1 MNKYFK
7 HLSMAAV
14 AALAFAACSDVP
26 ELPYPFPGDDNDTTT
41 VGGVKTL
48 PYSESFSSSLGEWT
62 NQTTSGEGAWINDY
76 KTAKATGYDN
86 ASQTTTAG
94 TYYLISPEISL
105 EGVEEAYIAYEY
117 ILRYNKGDENQ
128 KVLIAESTE
137 EPEWSVLNTK
147 HTEGRDWS
155 TFETA
160 ELNIPAE
167 YVGKTIRIAFYYNTN
182 NVSGSTWEV
191 RNFSIQEGKVAE
203 SGDEPTPDD
212 PNAVKT
218 LPYSE
223 SFSSSLGSFVNET
236 TSGSGEWIN
245 DYQTA
250 KATGYD
256 NASKV
261 TTAGTYYL
269 ISPQISLENVTEA
282 HVAYEYILNY
292 NKGNENQ
299 QVFICSDYTDN
310 ATTATWTLINNEHV
324 ADLKNAEGKTDWNT
338 FSKADINIPAEYMG
352 KTIRIAFYYNTNN
365 ESGST
370 WEVRNFA
377 IAEGKASEGGNDD
390 NEEPVEPE
398 GDNLIGN
405 GGFEAWSGSTPTNW
419 KSTTTA
425 SKGSTSQS
433 TDAHSGSYAVQ
444 VIGKAETNNRLAY
457 KEITL
462 KAGSYHIQFYTKAA
476 KTNGS
481 SARPGYAPIKA
492 DGSMGSYAYGNYVND
507 LTTTEWTE
515 VNHSFTLTEQTTLN
529 LIIMCAGKPG
539 TDILV
544 DDYTLTTT
552 DGGLVDSEGGEEEG
566 GEEEENPGD
575 VTYSG
580 KYVKVTEFTG
590 AGTYLLVNGDQAFT
604 QLDATKTYGY
614 MPAATVS
621 ISNGEIAASAAT
633 EAAKLTIA
641 ATDGGYTLQDASAR
655 YIYMKGTYNSF
666 NIGTTATE
674 SYVWTITAN
683 GDDTF
688 SVTNADMGKTIMY
701 DTQYSNFG
709 CYPDKT
715 DARLY
720 VNIYKYMAE

>member
-212 PNAVKT
+212 PNAMKT

-256 NASKV
+256 NASTT

-269 ISPQISLENVTEA
+269 ISPQISLEGVTEA
-282 HVAYEYILNY
+282 HVAYEYILRY
-292 NKGNENQ
+292 NKGDENQ
-299 QVFICSDYTDN
+299 KILISADYTDD
-310 ATTATWTLINNEHV
+310 ATMASWAVLK
-324 ADLKNAEGKTDWNT
+324 ADHTEGADWVT
-338 FSKADINIPAEYMG
+338 FESADINIPAEYMG

-365 ESGST
+365 VSGST

-377 IAEGKASEGGNDD
+377 IAEGKASEGSNDD

-425 SKGSTSQS
+425 GNASLAQS
-433 TDAHSGSYAVQ
+433 TDAHSGSYSVKVSGTSSAN
-444 VIGKAETNNRLAY
+444 KRLSH

-462 KAGSYHIQFYTKAA
+462 KAGSYHVQFYTKAA
-476 KTNGS
+476 STNGS
-481 SARPGYAPIKA
+481 SARPGYTPVGD
-492 DGSMGSYAYGNYVND
+492 DGKVGQYVYGDYVND

-515 VNHSFTLTEQTTLN
+515 VNFDFTLASQTTIN
-529 LIIMCAGKPG
+529 LVVMCAKNPG

-552 DGGLVDSEGGEEEG
+552 DGGLVGGDDEG
-566 GEEEENPGD
+566 GEEEEPETPDTPSGTYYSNTLLGD
-575 VTYSG
+575 EGSFKAYDISLGSLSYVWQNTTSYGWKASAYSG
-580 KYVKVTEFTG
+580 GAVAAEAWLVSPAIDLSAAKNPIMTFEQALNYLNSGNRADFINLYISTDFANDIAATTWEEVSLDAWPAGSDWGYITSTANLATYAGKSIYIAFKYVSTSSIATTWEFK
-590 AGTYLLVNGDQAFT
+590 N
-604 QLDATKTYGY
+604 
-614 MPAATVS
+614 
-621 ISNGEIAASAAT
+621 
-633 EAAKLTIA
+633 LTIA
-641 ATDGGYTLQDASAR
+641 E
-655 YIYMKGTYNSF
+655 K
-666 NIGTTATE
+666 
-674 SYVWTITAN
+674 
-683 GDDTF
+683 
-688 SVTNADMGKTIMY
+688 
-701 DTQYSNFG
+701 
-709 CYPDKT
+709 
-715 DARLY
+715 
-720 VNIYKYMAE
+720 

>member
-147 HTEGRDWS
+147 HTEGRDWV

-167 YVGKTIRIAFYYNTN
+167 YMGKTIRIAFYYNTN

-269 ISPQISLENVTEA
+269 ISPQISLEGVTEA
-282 HVAYEYILNY
+282 HVAYEYILRY
-292 NKGNENQ
+292 NKGDENQ
-299 QVFICSDYTDN
+299 KVLISADYTDD
-310 ATTATWTLINNEHV
+310 ATMASWAVLK
-324 ADLKNAEGKTDWNT
+324 ADHTEGADWVT
-338 FSKADINIPAEYMG
+338 FESADINIPAEYMG
-352 KTIRIAFYYNTNN
+352 KTIRIAFYYNTNA

-390 NEEPVEPE
+390 NDEPVEPE

-433 TDAHSGSYAVQ
+433 TDAHSGSYAVK
-444 VIGKAETNNRLAY
+444 VAGTTSANNRLAY

-462 KAGSYHIQFYTKAA
+462 KAGTYQVHFFTKAA
-476 KTNGS
+476 TAKGGT
-481 SARPGYAPIKA
+481 ACPGYAPLND
-492 DGSMGSYAYGNYVND
+492 DGKLGQYAYGDYINYLSTD
-507 LTTTEWTE
+507 TWTE
-515 VNHSFTLTEQTTLN
+515 VSHEFTLSKQTTIN
-529 LIIMCAGKPG
+529 LVIMCSKNPG
-539 TDILV
+539 ADILV

-552 DGGLVDSEGGEEEG
+552 DGGLVDSEGGEDEG

-688 SVTNADMGKTIMY
+688 SVTNANMGKTIMY
-701 DTQYSNFG
+701 DTQYNNFG

>member
-105 EGVEEAYIAYEY
+105 EGVKEAYIAYEY

-128 KVLIAESTE
+128 KVLIAESAE
-137 EPEWSVLNTK
+137 EPEWTVLNTK
-147 HTEGRDWS
+147 HTEGRDWV

-269 ISPQISLENVTEA
+269 ISPQISLEGVTEA
-282 HVAYEYILNY
+282 HVAYEYILRY
-292 NKGNENQ
+292 NKGDENQ
-299 QVFICSDYTDN
+299 KVLISADYTDD
-310 ATTATWTLINNEHV
+310 ATMATWAVLK
-324 ADLKNAEGKTDWNT
+324 ADHTEGADWVT
-338 FSKADINIPAEYMG
+338 FESADINIPAEYMG
-352 KTIRIAFYYNTNN
+352 KTIRIAFYYNTNA

-433 TDAHSGSYAVQ
+433 TDAHSGSYAVK
-444 VIGKAETNNRLAY
+444 VAGTTSANNRLAY

-462 KAGSYHIQFYTKAA
+462 KAGTYQVHFFTKAA
-476 KTNGS
+476 TANGGT
-481 SARPGYAPIKA
+481 ACPGYAPLND
-492 DGSMGSYAYGNYVND
+492 DGKLGQYAYGDYINNLSTD
-507 LTTTEWTE
+507 TWTE
-515 VNHSFTLTEQTTLN
+515 VSHEFTLSKQTTIN
-529 LIIMCAGKPG
+529 LVIMCSKNPG
-539 TDILV
+539 ADILV
-544 DDYTLTTT
+544 DDYTLTTE
-552 DGGLVDSEGGEEEG
+552 DGGLIEGGNEG

-633 EAAKLTIA
+633 EDAKLTIA

-688 SVTNADMGKTIMY
+688 SVTNVDMGKTIMY

>member
-86 ASQTTTAG
+86 TSQTTTAG

-128 KVLIAESTE
+128 KVLIAESAE
-137 EPEWSVLNTK
+137 EPEWTVLNTK
-147 HTEGRDWS
+147 HTEGRDWV

-167 YVGKTIRIAFYYNTN
+167 YMGKTIRIAFYYNTN

-256 NASKV
+256 NASTT

-269 ISPQISLENVTEA
+269 ISPQISLEGVTEA
-282 HVAYEYILNY
+282 HVAYEYILRY
-292 NKGNENQ
+292 NKGDENQ
-299 QVFICSDYTDN
+299 KVLISADYTDD
-310 ATTATWTLINNEHV
+310 ATMATWEVLK
-324 ADLKNAEGKTDWNT
+324 ADHTEGADWVT
-338 FSKADINIPAEYMG
+338 FESADINIPAEYMG
-352 KTIRIAFYYNTNN
+352 KTIRIAFYYNTNA

-377 IAEGKASEGGNDD
+377 IAEGKASEGGNDN

-433 TDAHSGSYAVQ
+433 TDAHSGSYAVK
-444 VIGKAETNNRLAY
+444 VAGTTSANNRLAY

-462 KAGSYHIQFYTKAA
+462 KAGTYQVHFFTKAA
-476 KTNGS
+476 TAKGGT
-481 SARPGYAPIKA
+481 ACPGYAPLND
-492 DGSMGSYAYGNYVND
+492 DGKLGQYAYGNYIND
-507 LTTTEWTE
+507 LSTDTWTE
-515 VNHSFTLTEQTTLN
+515 VSHEFTLSKQTTIN
-529 LIIMCAGKPG
+529 LVIMCSKNPG
-539 TDILV
+539 ADILV

-552 DGGLVDSEGGEEEG
+552 DGGLADGEGNDEG

-580 KYVKVTEFTG
+580 KYVKVTEFTE

-614 MPAATVS
+614 MPAVTVS
-621 ISNGEIAASAAT
+621 INNGEIAASAAT

-720 VNIYKYMAE
+720 VNIYKYIAE

>member
-86 ASQTTTAG
+86 TNQTTTAG

-256 NASKV
+256 NVSTT

-269 ISPQISLENVTEA
+269 ISPQISLEGVTEA
-282 HVAYEYILNY
+282 HVAYEYILRY
-292 NKGNENQ
+292 NKGDENQ
-299 QVFICSDYTDN
+299 KVLISANYTND
-310 ATTATWTLINNEHV
+310 ATMASWAVLK
-324 ADLKNAEGKTDWNT
+324 ADHTEGADWVT
-338 FSKADINIPAEYMG
+338 FESADINIPAEYMG
-352 KTIRIAFYYNTNN
+352 KTIRIAFYYNTNA

-433 TDAHSGSYAVQ
+433 TDAHSGSYAVK
-444 VIGKAETNNRLAY
+444 VAGTTSANNRLAY

-462 KAGSYHIQFYTKAA
+462 KAGTYQVHFFTKAA
-476 KTNGS
+476 TAKGGT
-481 SARPGYAPIKA
+481 ACPGYAPLND
-492 DGSMGSYAYGNYVND
+492 DGKLGQYAYGDYINNLSTD
-507 LTTTEWTE
+507 TWTE
-515 VNHSFTLTEQTTLN
+515 VSHEFTLSKQTTIN
-529 LIIMCAGKPG
+529 LVIMCSKNPG
-539 TDILV
+539 ADILV

-552 DGGLVDSEGGEEEG
+552 DGGLVDSEGGDDEG

-580 KYVKVTEFTG
+580 KYVKVTEFSG

>member
-1 MNKYFK
+1 M
-7 HLSMAAV
+7 
-14 AALAFAACSDVP
+14 
-26 ELPYPFPGDDNDTTT
+26 
-41 VGGVKTL
+41 
-48 PYSESFSSSLGEWT
+48 
-62 NQTTSGEGAWINDY
+62 
-76 KTAKATGYDN
+76 
-86 ASQTTTAG
+86 
-94 TYYLISPEISL
+94 
-105 EGVEEAYIAYEY
+105 
-117 ILRYNKGDENQ
+117 
-128 KVLIAESTE
+128 
-137 EPEWSVLNTK
+137 
-147 HTEGRDWS
+147 
-155 TFETA
+155 
-160 ELNIPAE
+160 
-167 YVGKTIRIAFYYNTN
+167 GKTIRIAIYYNTN

-203 SGDEPTPDD
+203 NGDEPTPDD

-256 NASKV
+256 NASTT

-269 ISPQISLENVTEA
+269 ISPQISLEGVTEA
-282 HVAYEYILNY
+282 HVAYEYILRY
-292 NKGNENQ
+292 NKGDENQ
-299 QVFICSDYTDN
+299 KVLISADYTDD
-310 ATTATWTLINNEHV
+310 ATMATWAVLNTDHTEG
-324 ADLKNAEGKTDWNT
+324 ADWVT
-338 FSKADINIPAEYMG
+338 FESADINIPAEYMG
-352 KTIRIAFYYNTNN
+352 KTIRIAFYYNTNA

-377 IAEGKASEGGNDD
+377 IAEGKASEGDNDD

-433 TDAHSGSYAVQ
+433 TDAHSGSYAVK
-444 VIGKAETNNRLAY
+444 VAGTTSANNRLAY

-462 KAGSYHIQFYTKAA
+462 KAGTYQVHFFTKAA
-476 KTNGS
+476 TAKGGT
-481 SARPGYAPIKA
+481 ACPGYAPLND
-492 DGSMGSYAYGNYVND
+492 DGKLGQYAYGNYIND
-507 LTTTEWTE
+507 LSTDTWTE
-515 VNHSFTLTEQTTLN
+515 VSHEFTLSKQTTIN
-529 LIIMCAGKPG
+529 LVIMCSKNPG
-539 TDILV
+539 ADILV

-552 DGGLVDSEGGEEEG
+552 DGGLADGEGNDEG

-580 KYVKVTEFTG
+580 KYVKVTEFTE

-614 MPAATVS
+614 MPAVTVS
-621 ISNGEIAASAAT
+621 INNGEIAASVAT

-720 VNIYKYMAE
+720 VNIYKYIAE

>member
-26 ELPYPFPGDDNDTTT
+26 ELPYPFPGDDNDSTT

-86 ASQTTTAG
+86 ASKVTTAG

-128 KVLIAESTE
+128 KVLIAESAE

-182 NVSGSTWEV
+182 AESGSTWEV

-256 NASKV
+256 NASTT

-269 ISPQISLENVTEA
+269 ISPQISLEGVTEA
-282 HVAYEYILNY
+282 HVAYEYILRY
-292 NKGNENQ
+292 NKGDENQ
-299 QVFICSDYTDN
+299 KVLISADYTDD
-310 ATTATWTLINNEHV
+310 ATMASWAVLK
-324 ADLKNAEGKTDWNT
+324 ADHTEGTDWVT
-338 FSKADINIPAEYMG
+338 FESADINIPAEYMG

-425 SKGSTSQS
+425 GNASLAQS
-433 TDAHSGSYAVQ
+433 TDAHSGSYSVKVSGTSSAN
-444 VIGKAETNNRLAY
+444 KRLGH

-462 KAGSYHIQFYTKAA
+462 KAGSYHVQFYTKAA
-476 KTNGS
+476 STNGS
-481 SARPGYAPIKA
+481 SARPGYTPVGD
-492 DGSMGSYAYGNYVND
+492 DGKVGQYVYGDYAND

-515 VNHSFTLTEQTTLN
+515 VNFDFTLASQTTIN
-529 LIIMCAGKPG
+529 LVVMCAKNPG

-552 DGGLVDSEGGEEEG
+552 DGGLVDSEGGEDEG

-580 KYVKVTEFTG
+580 KYVKVTEFAG

-720 VNIYKYMAE
+720 VNIYKYIAE

>member
-41 VGGVKTL
+41 VGDVKTL

-86 ASQTTTAG
+86 ASKVTTAG

-182 NVSGSTWEV
+182 AESGSTWEV

-269 ISPQISLENVTEA
+269 ISPQISLEGVTEA
-282 HVAYEYILNY
+282 HVAYEYILRY

-299 QVFICSDYTDN
+299 KVLISANYTDD
-310 ATTATWTLINNEHV
+310 ATMASWAVLK
-324 ADLKNAEGKTDWNT
+324 ADHTEGADWVT
-338 FSKADINIPAEYMG
+338 FESADINIPAEYMG
-352 KTIRIAFYYNTNN
+352 KTIRIAFYYNTNA

-425 SKGSTSQS
+425 GNASLAQS
-433 TDAHSGSYAVQ
+433 TDAHSGSYSVKVSGTSSAN
-444 VIGKAETNNRLAY
+444 KRLGH

-462 KAGSYHIQFYTKAA
+462 KAGSYHVQFYTKAA
-476 KTNGS
+476 STNGS
-481 SARPGYAPIKA
+481 SARPGYTPVGD
-492 DGSMGSYAYGNYVND
+492 DGKVGQYVYGDYVND
-507 LTTTEWTE
+507 LTTTEWAE
-515 VNHSFTLTEQTTLN
+515 VNFDFTLASQTTIN
-529 LIIMCAGKPG
+529 LVVMCAKNPG

-552 DGGLVDSEGGEEEG
+552 DGGLVDGEGGEDEG

>member
-62 NQTTSGEGAWINDY
+62 NQTTSGKGAWINDY

-128 KVLIAESTE
+128 KVLIAESAE
-137 EPEWSVLNTK
+137 EPEWTVLNTK
-147 HTEGRDWS
+147 HTEGRDWV

-167 YVGKTIRIAFYYNTN
+167 YMGKTIRIAFYYNTN

-191 RNFSIQEGKVAE
+191 RNFSIQKGKVAE

-223 SFSSSLGSFVNET
+223 SLSSSLGSFVNET

-256 NASKV
+256 NASTT

-269 ISPQISLENVTEA
+269 ISPQISLEGVTEA
-282 HVAYEYILNY
+282 HVAYEYILRY
-292 NKGNENQ
+292 NKGDENQ
-299 QVFICSDYTDN
+299 KVLISADYTDD
-310 ATTATWTLINNEHV
+310 ATMATWAVLK
-324 ADLKNAEGKTDWNT
+324 ADHTEGADWVT
-338 FSKADINIPAEYMG
+338 FESADINIPAEYMG
-352 KTIRIAFYYNTNN
+352 KTIRIAFYYNTNA

-377 IAEGKASEGGNDD
+377 IAEGKASEGDNDD

-433 TDAHSGSYAVQ
+433 TDAHSGSYAVK
-444 VIGKAETNNRLAY
+444 VAGTTSANNRLAY

-462 KAGSYHIQFYTKAA
+462 KAGTYQVHFFTKAA
-476 KTNGS
+476 TAKGGT
-481 SARPGYAPIKA
+481 ACPGYAPLND
-492 DGSMGSYAYGNYVND
+492 DGKLGQYAYGNYIND
-507 LTTTEWTE
+507 LSTDTWTE
-515 VNHSFTLTEQTTLN
+515 VSHEFTLSKQTTIN
-529 LIIMCAGKPG
+529 LVIMCSKNPG
-539 TDILV
+539 ADILV

-552 DGGLVDSEGGEEEG
+552 DGGLADGEGNDEG

-580 KYVKVTEFTG
+580 KYVKVTEFTE

-614 MPAATVS
+614 MPAVTVS
-621 ISNGEIAASAAT
+621 INNGEIAASAAT

-720 VNIYKYMAE
+720 VNIYKYIAE

>member
-86 ASQTTTAG
+86 TSQTTTAG

-128 KVLIAESTE
+128 KVLIAESAE

-147 HTEGRDWS
+147 HTEGRDWV

-269 ISPQISLENVTEA
+269 ISPQISLEGVTEA
-282 HVAYEYILNY
+282 HVAYEYILRY
-292 NKGNENQ
+292 NKGDENQ
-299 QVFICSDYTDN
+299 KVLISADYTDD
-310 ATTATWTLINNEHV
+310 ATMATWAVLK
-324 ADLKNAEGKTDWNT
+324 ADHTEGADWVT
-338 FSKADINIPAEYMG
+338 FESADINIPAEYMG
-352 KTIRIAFYYNTNN
+352 KTIRIAFYYNTNA

-390 NEEPVEPE
+390 NDEPVEPE

-433 TDAHSGSYAVQ
+433 TDAHSGSYAVK
-444 VIGKAETNNRLAY
+444 VAGTTSANNRLAY

-462 KAGSYHIQFYTKAA
+462 KAGTYQVHFFTKAA
-476 KTNGS
+476 TANGGT
-481 SARPGYAPIKA
+481 ACPGYAPLND
-492 DGSMGSYAYGNYVND
+492 DGKLGQYAYGNYIND
-507 LTTTEWTE
+507 LSTDTWTE
-515 VNHSFTLTEQTTLN
+515 VSHEFTLSKQTTIN
-529 LIIMCAGKPG
+529 LVIMCSKNPG
-539 TDILV
+539 ADILV

-701 DTQYSNFG
+701 DTQYNNFG

-720 VNIYKYMAE
+720 VNIYKYIAE

>member
-128 KVLIAESTE
+128 KVLIAESAE

-269 ISPQISLENVTEA
+269 ISPQISLEGVSEA
-282 HVAYEYILNY
+282 HVAYEYILRY
-292 NKGNENQ
+292 NKGDENQ
-299 QVFICSDYTDN
+299 KVLISANYTDD
-310 ATTATWTLINNEHV
+310 ATMASWAVLK
-324 ADLKNAEGKTDWNT
+324 ADHTEGADWVT
-338 FSKADINIPAEYMG
+338 FESADINIPAEYMG

-377 IAEGKASEGGNDD
+377 IAEGKASEDGNDD
-390 NEEPVEPE
+390 NEDPVEPE

-425 SKGSTSQS
+425 GNASLAQS
-433 TDAHSGSYAVQ
+433 TDAHSGSYSVKVSGTSSAN
-444 VIGKAETNNRLAY
+444 KRLGH

-462 KAGSYHIQFYTKAA
+462 KAGSYHVQFYTKAA
-476 KTNGS
+476 STNGS
-481 SARPGYAPIKA
+481 SARPGYTPVGD
-492 DGSMGSYAYGNYVND
+492 DGKVGQYVYGDYAND

-515 VNHSFTLTEQTTLN
+515 VNFDFTLASQTTIN
-529 LIIMCAGKPG
+529 LVVMCAKNPG

-552 DGGLVDSEGGEEEG
+552 DGGLVDGEGGEEEG

-720 VNIYKYMAE
+720 VNIYKYIAE

>member
-128 KVLIAESTE
+128 KVLIAESAE
-137 EPEWSVLNTK
+137 EPEWTVLNTK
-147 HTEGRDWS
+147 HTEGRDWV

-167 YVGKTIRIAFYYNTN
+167 YVGKTILIAFYYNTN

-269 ISPQISLENVTEA
+269 ISPQISLEGVTEA
-282 HVAYEYILNY
+282 HVAYEYILRY
-292 NKGNENQ
+292 NKGDENQ
-299 QVFICSDYTDN
+299 KVLISADYTDD
-310 ATTATWTLINNEHV
+310 ATMATWAVLK
-324 ADLKNAEGKTDWNT
+324 ADHTEGADWVT
-338 FSKADINIPAEYMG
+338 FESADINIPAEYIG

-419 KSTTTA
+419 KSATTA

-433 TDAHSGSYAVQ
+433 TDAHSGSYAVK
-444 VIGKAETNNRLAY
+444 VAGTTSANNRLAY

-462 KAGSYHIQFYTKAA
+462 KAGTYQVHFFTKAA
-476 KTNGS
+476 TANGGT
-481 SARPGYAPIKA
+481 ACPGYAPLND
-492 DGSMGSYAYGNYVND
+492 DGKLGQYAYGDYINKLSTD
-507 LTTTEWTE
+507 TWTE
-515 VNHSFTLTEQTTLN
+515 VSHEFTLSKQTTIN
-529 LIIMCAGKPG
+529 LVIMCSKNPG
-539 TDILV
+539 ADILV

-552 DGGLVDSEGGEEEG
+552 DGGLADGEGDNEG

-720 VNIYKYMAE
+720 VNIYKYIAE

>member
-76 KTAKATGYDN
+76 
-86 ASQTTTAG
+86 
-94 TYYLISPEISL
+94 
-105 EGVEEAYIAYEY
+105 
-117 ILRYNKGDENQ
+117 
-128 KVLIAESTE
+128 
-137 EPEWSVLNTK
+137 
-147 HTEGRDWS
+147 
-155 TFETA
+155 
-160 ELNIPAE
+160 
-167 YVGKTIRIAFYYNTN
+167 
-182 NVSGSTWEV
+182 
-191 RNFSIQEGKVAE
+191 
-203 SGDEPTPDD
+203 
-212 PNAVKT
+212 
-218 LPYSE
+218 
-223 SFSSSLGSFVNET
+223 
-236 TSGSGEWIN
+236 
-245 DYQTA
+245 QTA

-269 ISPQISLENVTEA
+269 ISPQISLEGVTEA
-282 HVAYEYILNY
+282 HVAYEYILRY
-292 NKGNENQ
+292 NKGDENQ
-299 QVFICSDYTDN
+299 KVLISADYTDD
-310 ATTATWTLINNEHV
+310 ATMASWAVLK
-324 ADLKNAEGKTDWNT
+324 ADHTEGADWVT
-338 FSKADINIPAEYMG
+338 FESADINIPAEYMG
-352 KTIRIAFYYNTNN
+352 KTIRIAFYYNTNA

-433 TDAHSGSYAVQ
+433 TDAHSGSYAVK
-444 VIGKAETNNRLAY
+444 VAGTTSANNRLAY

-462 KAGSYHIQFYTKAA
+462 KAGTYQVHFFTKAA
-476 KTNGS
+476 TANGGT
-481 SARPGYAPIKA
+481 ACPGYAPLND
-492 DGSMGSYAYGNYVND
+492 DGKLGQYAYGDYINNLSTD
-507 LTTTEWTE
+507 TWTE
-515 VNHSFTLTEQTTLN
+515 VSHEFTLSKQTTIN
-529 LIIMCAGKPG
+529 LVIMCSKNPG
-539 TDILV
+539 ADILV

-552 DGGLVDSEGGEEEG
+552 DGGLVDSEGGEDEG

-674 SYVWTITAN
+674 SYVWTITTN

-688 SVTNADMGKTIMY
+688 SVTNADGK
-701 DTQYSNFG
+701 
-709 CYPDKT
+709 
-715 DARLY
+715 AAL
-720 VNIYKYMAE
+720 V

>member
-1 MNKYFK
+1 M
-7 HLSMAAV
+7 
-14 AALAFAACSDVP
+14 
-26 ELPYPFPGDDNDTTT
+26 
-41 VGGVKTL
+41 
-48 PYSESFSSSLGEWT
+48 
-62 NQTTSGEGAWINDY
+62 
-76 KTAKATGYDN
+76 
-86 ASQTTTAG
+86 
-94 TYYLISPEISL
+94 
-105 EGVEEAYIAYEY
+105 
-117 ILRYNKGDENQ
+117 
-128 KVLIAESTE
+128 
-137 EPEWSVLNTK
+137 
-147 HTEGRDWS
+147 
-155 TFETA
+155 
-160 ELNIPAE
+160 
-167 YVGKTIRIAFYYNTN
+167 
-182 NVSGSTWEV
+182 

-256 NASKV
+256 NASTT

-269 ISPQISLENVTEA
+269 ISPQISLEGVTEA
-282 HVAYEYILNY
+282 HVAYEYILRY
-292 NKGNENQ
+292 NKGDENQ
-299 QVFICSDYTDN
+299 KVLISADYTDD
-310 ATTATWTLINNEHV
+310 ATMATWAVLK
-324 ADLKNAEGKTDWNT
+324 ADHTEGADWVT
-338 FSKADINIPAEYMG
+338 FESADINIPAEYMG
-352 KTIRIAFYYNTNN
+352 KTIRIAFYYNTNA

-377 IAEGKASEGGNDD
+377 IAEGKASEGDNDD

-433 TDAHSGSYAVQ
+433 TDAHSGSYAVK
-444 VIGKAETNNRLAY
+444 VAGTTSANNRLAY

-462 KAGSYHIQFYTKAA
+462 KAGTYQVHFFTKAA
-476 KTNGS
+476 TAKGGT
-481 SARPGYAPIKA
+481 ACPGYAPLND
-492 DGSMGSYAYGNYVND
+492 DGKLGQYAYGNYIND
-507 LTTTEWTE
+507 LSTDTWTE
-515 VNHSFTLTEQTTLN
+515 VSHEFTLSKQTTIN
-529 LIIMCAGKPG
+529 LVIMCSKNPG
-539 TDILV
+539 ADILV

-552 DGGLVDSEGGEEEG
+552 DGGLADGEGNDEG

-580 KYVKVTEFTG
+580 KYVKVTEFTE
-590 AGTYLLVNGDQAFT
+590 AGTYLLFNGDQAFT

-614 MPAATVS
+614 MPAVTVS
-621 ISNGEIAASAAT
+621 INNGEIAASAAT

-720 VNIYKYMAE
+720 VNIYKYIAE

>member
-137 EPEWSVLNTK
+137 EPEWTVLNTK

-256 NASKV
+256 NASQT

-282 HVAYEYILNY
+282 HVAYEYILRY
-292 NKGNENQ
+292 NKGDENQ
-299 QVFICSDYTDN
+299 KVLISADYTDD
-310 ATTATWTLINNEHV
+310 ATMASWAVLK
-324 ADLKNAEGKTDWNT
+324 ADHTEGADWVT
-338 FSKADINIPAEYMG
+338 FESADINIPAEYMG
-352 KTIRIAFYYNTNN
+352 KTIRIAFYYNTNA

-433 TDAHSGSYAVQ
+433 TDAHSGSYAVK
-444 VIGKAETNNRLAY
+444 VAGTTSANNRLAY

-462 KAGSYHIQFYTKAA
+462 KAGTYQVHFFTKAA
-476 KTNGS
+476 TAKGGT
-481 SARPGYAPIKA
+481 ACPGYAPLND
-492 DGSMGSYAYGNYVND
+492 DGKLGQYAYGNYIND
-507 LTTTEWTE
+507 LSTDTWTE
-515 VNHSFTLTEQTTLN
+515 VSHEFTLSKQTTIN
-529 LIIMCAGKPG
+529 LVIMCSKNPG
-539 TDILV
+539 ADILV

-552 DGGLVDSEGGEEEG
+552 DGGLADGEGDNEG

-720 VNIYKYMAE
+720 VNIYKYIAE

>member
-62 NQTTSGEGAWINDY
+62 NQTTSGKGAWINDY

-137 EPEWSVLNTK
+137 EPEWTVLNTK
-147 HTEGRDWS
+147 HTEGRDWV

-203 SGDEPTPDD
+203 SDDEPTPDD

-256 NASKV
+256 NASTT

-269 ISPQISLENVTEA
+269 ISPQISLEGVTEA
-282 HVAYEYILNY
+282 HVAYEYILRY
-292 NKGNENQ
+292 NKGDENQ
-299 QVFICSDYTDN
+299 KVLISADYTDD
-310 ATTATWTLINNEHV
+310 ATMATWAVLK
-324 ADLKNAEGKTDWNT
+324 ADHTEGADWVT
-338 FSKADINIPAEYMG
+338 FESADINIPAEYMG
-352 KTIRIAFYYNTNN
+352 KTIRIAFYYNTNA

-377 IAEGKASEGGNDD
+377 IAEGKASEGDNDD

-433 TDAHSGSYAVQ
+433 TDAHSGSYAVK
-444 VIGKAETNNRLAY
+444 VAGTTSANNRLAY

-462 KAGSYHIQFYTKAA
+462 KAGTYQVHFFTKAA
-476 KTNGS
+476 TAKGGT
-481 SARPGYAPIKA
+481 ACPGYAPLND
-492 DGSMGSYAYGNYVND
+492 DGKLGQYAYGNYIND
-507 LTTTEWTE
+507 LSTDTWTE
-515 VNHSFTLTEQTTLN
+515 VSHEFTLSKQTTIN
-529 LIIMCAGKPG
+529 LVIMCSKNPG
-539 TDILV
+539 ADILV

-552 DGGLVDSEGGEEEG
+552 DGGLADGEGNDEG

-580 KYVKVTEFTG
+580 KYVKVTEFTE

-614 MPAATVS
+614 MPAVTVS
-621 ISNGEIAASAAT
+621 INNGEIAASAAT

-720 VNIYKYMAE
+720 VNIYKYIAE

>member
-128 KVLIAESTE
+128 KVLIAESAE

-269 ISPQISLENVTEA
+269 ISPQISLEGVSEA
-282 HVAYEYILNY
+282 HVAYEYILRY
-292 NKGNENQ
+292 NKGDENQ
-299 QVFICSDYTDN
+299 KVLISANYTDD
-310 ATTATWTLINNEHV
+310 ATMASWAVLK
-324 ADLKNAEGKTDWNT
+324 ADHTEGADWVT
-338 FSKADINIPAEYMG
+338 FESADINIPAEYMG

-390 NEEPVEPE
+390 NEDPVEPE

-425 SKGSTSQS
+425 GNASLAQS
-433 TDAHSGSYAVQ
+433 TDAHSGSYSVKVSGTSSAN
-444 VIGKAETNNRLAY
+444 KRLGH

-462 KAGSYHIQFYTKAA
+462 KAGSYHVQFYTKAA
-476 KTNGS
+476 STNGS
-481 SARPGYAPIKA
+481 SARPGYTPVGD
-492 DGSMGSYAYGNYVND
+492 DGKVGQYVYGDYAND

-515 VNHSFTLTEQTTLN
+515 VNFDFTLASQTTIN
-529 LIIMCAGKPG
+529 LVVMCAKNPG

-552 DGGLVDSEGGEEEG
+552 DGGLVDGEGGEEEG

-720 VNIYKYMAE
+720 VNIYKYIAE

>member
-41 VGGVKTL
+41 VGDVKTL

-86 ASQTTTAG
+86 ASKVTTAG

-128 KVLIAESTE
+128 KVLIAESAE

-182 NVSGSTWEV
+182 AESGSTWEV

-269 ISPQISLENVTEA
+269 ISPQISLEGVTEA
-282 HVAYEYILNY
+282 HVAYEYILRY

-299 QVFICSDYTDN
+299 KVLISANYTDD
-310 ATTATWTLINNEHV
+310 ATMATWAVLK
-324 ADLKNAEGKTDWNT
+324 ADHTEGADWVT
-338 FSKADINIPAEYMG
+338 FESADINIPAEYMG
-352 KTIRIAFYYNTNN
+352 KTIRIAFYYNTNA

-425 SKGSTSQS
+425 GNASLAQS
-433 TDAHSGSYAVQ
+433 TDAHSGSYSVKVSGTSSAN
-444 VIGKAETNNRLAY
+444 KRLGH

-462 KAGSYHIQFYTKAA
+462 KAGSYHVQFYTKAA
-476 KTNGS
+476 STNGS
-481 SARPGYAPIKA
+481 SARPGYTPVGD
-492 DGSMGSYAYGNYVND
+492 DGKVGQYVYGDYVND
-507 LTTTEWTE
+507 LTTTEWAE
-515 VNHSFTLTEQTTLN
+515 VNFDFTLASQTTIN
-529 LIIMCAGKPG
+529 LVVMCAKNPG

-552 DGGLVDSEGGEEEG
+552 DGGLVDGEGGEDEG

>member
-62 NQTTSGEGAWINDY
+62 NQTTSGKGAWINDY

-137 EPEWSVLNTK
+137 EPEWTVLNTK
-147 HTEGRDWS
+147 HTEGRDWV

-167 YVGKTIRIAFYYNTN
+167 YMGKTIRIAFYYNTN

-203 SGDEPTPDD
+203 NGDEPTPDD
-212 PNAVKT
+212 PNAVKN

-256 NASKV
+256 NASTT

-269 ISPQISLENVTEA
+269 ISPQISLEGVTEA
-282 HVAYEYILNY
+282 HVAYEYILRY
-292 NKGNENQ
+292 NKGDENQ
-299 QVFICSDYTDN
+299 KVLISADYTDD
-310 ATTATWTLINNEHV
+310 ATMATWAVLK
-324 ADLKNAEGKTDWNT
+324 ADHTEGADWVT
-338 FSKADINIPAEYMG
+338 FESADINIPAEYMG
-352 KTIRIAFYYNTNN
+352 KTIRIAFYYNTNA

-377 IAEGKASEGGNDD
+377 IAEGKASEGDNDD

-433 TDAHSGSYAVQ
+433 TDAHSGSYAVK
-444 VIGKAETNNRLAY
+444 VAGTTSANNRLAY

-462 KAGSYHIQFYTKAA
+462 KAGTYQVHFFTKAA
-476 KTNGS
+476 TAKGGT
-481 SARPGYAPIKA
+481 ACPGYAPLND
-492 DGSMGSYAYGNYVND
+492 DGKLGQYAYGNYIND
-507 LTTTEWTE
+507 LSTDTWTE
-515 VNHSFTLTEQTTLN
+515 VSHEFTLSKQTTIN
-529 LIIMCAGKPG
+529 LVIMCSKNPG
-539 TDILV
+539 ADILV

-552 DGGLVDSEGGEEEG
+552 DGGLADGEGNDEGGK
-566 GEEEENPGD
+566 EEENPGD

-580 KYVKVTEFTG
+580 KYVKVTEFTE

-614 MPAATVS
+614 MPAVTVS
-621 ISNGEIAASAAT
+621 INNGEIAASAAT

-720 VNIYKYMAE
+720 VNIYKYIAE

>member
-86 ASQTTTAG
+86 TNQTTTAG

-256 NASKV
+256 NVSTT

-269 ISPQISLENVTEA
+269 ISPQISLEGVTEA
-282 HVAYEYILNY
+282 HVAYEYILRY
-292 NKGNENQ
+292 NKGDENQ
-299 QVFICSDYTDN
+299 KVLISANYTDD
-310 ATTATWTLINNEHV
+310 ATMASWAVLK
-324 ADLKNAEGKTDWNT
+324 ADHTEGADWVT
-338 FSKADINIPAEYMG
+338 FESADINIPAEYMG
-352 KTIRIAFYYNTNN
+352 KTIRIAFYYNTNA

-433 TDAHSGSYAVQ
+433 TDAHSGSYAVK
-444 VIGKAETNNRLAY
+444 VAGTTSANNRLAY

-462 KAGSYHIQFYTKAA
+462 KAGTYQVHFFTKAA
-476 KTNGS
+476 TAKGGT
-481 SARPGYAPIKA
+481 ACPGYAPLND
-492 DGSMGSYAYGNYVND
+492 DGKLGQYAYGDYINNLSTD
-507 LTTTEWTE
+507 TWTE
-515 VNHSFTLTEQTTLN
+515 VSHEFTLSKQTTIN
-529 LIIMCAGKPG
+529 LVIMCSKNPG
-539 TDILV
+539 ADILV

-552 DGGLVDSEGGEEEG
+552 DGGLVDSEGGDDEG

-580 KYVKVTEFTG
+580 KYVKVTEFSG

>member
-86 ASQTTTAG
+86 ASQATTAG

-105 EGVEEAYIAYEY
+105 VGVEEAYIAYEY

-137 EPEWSVLNTK
+137 EPEWAVLNTK
-147 HTEGRDWS
+147 HTEGRDWV

-269 ISPQISLENVTEA
+269 ISPQISLEGVTEA
-282 HVAYEYILNY
+282 HVAYEYILRY
-292 NKGNENQ
+292 NKGDENQ
-299 QVFICSDYTDN
+299 KVLISADYTDD
-310 ATTATWTLINNEHV
+310 ATMASWAVLK
-324 ADLKNAEGKTDWNT
+324 ADHTEGADWVT
-338 FSKADINIPAEYMG
+338 FESADINIPAEYMG
-352 KTIRIAFYYNTNN
+352 KTIRIAFYYNTNA

-377 IAEGKASEGGNDD
+377 IAEGKASEGSNND

-398 GDNLIGN
+398 GNNLIGN

-433 TDAHSGSYAVQ
+433 TDAHSGSYAVK
-444 VIGKAETNNRLAY
+444 VAGTTSANNRLAY

-462 KAGSYHIQFYTKAA
+462 KAGTYQVHFFTKAA
-476 KTNGS
+476 TAKGGT
-481 SARPGYAPIKA
+481 ACPGYAPLND
-492 DGSMGSYAYGNYVND
+492 DGKLGQYAYGNYIND
-507 LTTTEWTE
+507 LSTDTWTE
-515 VNHSFTLTEQTTLN
+515 VSHEFTLSKQTTIN
-529 LIIMCAGKPG
+529 LVIMCSKNPG
-539 TDILV
+539 ADILV

-552 DGGLVDSEGGEEEG
+552 DGGLADGEGDDEG

-580 KYVKVTEFTG
+580 KYVKVTEFTE

-614 MPAATVS
+614 MPAVTVS
-621 ISNGEIAASAAT
+621 INNGEIAASAAT

-720 VNIYKYMAE
+720 VNIYKYIAE

>member
-105 EGVEEAYIAYEY
+105 ERVEEAYIAYEY

-137 EPEWSVLNTK
+137 EPEWTVLNTK
-147 HTEGRDWS
+147 HTEGRDWV

-167 YVGKTIRIAFYYNTN
+167 YMGKTILIAFYYNTN

-269 ISPQISLENVTEA
+269 ISPQISLEGVTEA
-282 HVAYEYILNY
+282 HVAYEYILRY
-292 NKGNENQ
+292 NKGDENQ
-299 QVFICSDYTDN
+299 KVLISADYTDD
-310 ATTATWTLINNEHV
+310 ATMASWAVLK
-324 ADLKNAEGKTDWNT
+324 ADHTEGADWVT
-338 FSKADINIPAEYMG
+338 FESADINIPAEYMG

-425 SKGSTSQS
+425 GNASLAQS
-433 TDAHSGSYAVQ
+433 TDAHSGSYSVKVSGTSSAN
-444 VIGKAETNNRLAY
+444 KRLGH

-462 KAGSYHIQFYTKAA
+462 KAGSYHVQFYTKAA
-476 KTNGS
+476 STNGS
-481 SARPGYAPIKA
+481 SARPGYTPVGD
-492 DGSMGSYAYGNYVND
+492 DGKVGQYVYGDYAND

-515 VNHSFTLTEQTTLN
+515 VNFDFTLASQTTIN
-529 LIIMCAGKPG
+529 LVVMCAKNPG

-552 DGGLVDSEGGEEEG
+552 DGGLVDSEGGEDEG

-701 DTQYSNFG
+701 DTQYNNFG

>member
-41 VGGVKTL
+41 VGGMKTL

-137 EPEWSVLNTK
+137 EPEWTVLNTK
-147 HTEGRDWS
+147 HTEGRDWV

-203 SGDEPTPDD
+203 NGDEPTPDD

-256 NASKV
+256 NASTT

-269 ISPQISLENVTEA
+269 ISPQISLEGVTEA
-282 HVAYEYILNY
+282 HVAYEYILRY
-292 NKGNENQ
+292 NKGDENQ
-299 QVFICSDYTDN
+299 KVLISADYTDD
-310 ATTATWTLINNEHV
+310 ATMATWAVLNTDHTEG
-324 ADLKNAEGKTDWNT
+324 ADWVT
-338 FSKADINIPAEYMG
+338 FESADINIPAEYMG
-352 KTIRIAFYYNTNN
+352 KTIRIAFYYNTNA

-377 IAEGKASEGGNDD
+377 IAEGKASEGDNDD

-433 TDAHSGSYAVQ
+433 TDAHSGSYAVK
-444 VIGKAETNNRLAY
+444 VAGTTSANNRLAY

-462 KAGSYHIQFYTKAA
+462 KAGTYQVHFFTKAA
-476 KTNGS
+476 TAKGGT
-481 SARPGYAPIKA
+481 ACPGYAPLND
-492 DGSMGSYAYGNYVND
+492 DGKLGQYAYGNYIND
-507 LTTTEWTE
+507 LSTDTWTE
-515 VNHSFTLTEQTTLN
+515 VSHEFTLSKQTTIN
-529 LIIMCAGKPG
+529 LVIMCSKNPG
-539 TDILV
+539 ADILV

-552 DGGLVDSEGGEEEG
+552 DGGLADGEGNDEG

-580 KYVKVTEFTG
+580 KYVKVTEFTE

-614 MPAATVS
+614 MPAVTVS
-621 ISNGEIAASAAT
+621 INNGEIAASVAT

-720 VNIYKYMAE
+720 VNIYKYIAE

>member
-128 KVLIAESTE
+128 KVLIAESAE

-182 NVSGSTWEV
+182 AESGSTWEV

-269 ISPQISLENVTEA
+269 ISPQISLEGVTEA

-299 QVFICSDYTDN
+299 QVFISSDYTDD
-310 ATTATWTLINNEHV
+310 ATTATWALINNEHV
-324 ADLKNAEGKTDWNT
+324 ADLKNAEGKADWNT

-688 SVTNADMGKTIMY
+688 SVTNADMSKTIMY

>member
-26 ELPYPFPGDDNDTTT
+26 ELPYPLPGDDNDTTT

-128 KVLIAESTE
+128 KVLIAESAE

-182 NVSGSTWEV
+182 AESGSTWEV

-269 ISPQISLENVTEA
+269 ISPQISLEGVTEA

-299 QVFICSDYTDN
+299 QVFISSDYTDD
-310 ATTATWTLINNEHV
+310 ATTATWALINNEHV
-324 ADLKNAEGKTDWNT
+324 ADLKNAEGKADWNT

-688 SVTNADMGKTIMY
+688 SVTNADMSKTIMY

>member
-128 KVLIAESTE
+128 KVLIAESAE
-137 EPEWSVLNTK
+137 EPEWTVLNTK
-147 HTEGRDWS
+147 HTEGRDWV

-167 YVGKTIRIAFYYNTN
+167 YMGKTIRIAFYYNTN

-256 NASKV
+256 NASTT

-269 ISPQISLENVTEA
+269 ISPQISLEGVTEA
-282 HVAYEYILNY
+282 HVAYEYILRY
-292 NKGNENQ
+292 NKGDENQ
-299 QVFICSDYTDN
+299 KVLISADYTDD
-310 ATTATWTLINNEHV
+310 ATMATWAVLK
-324 ADLKNAEGKTDWNT
+324 ADHTEGADWVT
-338 FSKADINIPAEYMG
+338 FESADINIPAEYMG
-352 KTIRIAFYYNTNN
+352 KTIRIAFYYNTNA

-377 IAEGKASEGGNDD
+377 IAEGKASEGDNDD

-433 TDAHSGSYAVQ
+433 TDAHSGSYAVK
-444 VIGKAETNNRLAY
+444 VAGTTSANNRLAY

-462 KAGSYHIQFYTKAA
+462 KAGTYQVHFFTKAA
-476 KTNGS
+476 TAKGGT
-481 SARPGYAPIKA
+481 ACPGYAPLND
-492 DGSMGSYAYGNYVND
+492 DGKLGQYAYGNYIND
-507 LTTTEWTE
+507 LSTDTWTE
-515 VNHSFTLTEQTTLN
+515 VSHEFTLSKQTTIN
-529 LIIMCAGKPG
+529 LVIMCSKNPG
-539 TDILV
+539 ADILV

-552 DGGLVDSEGGEEEG
+552 DGGLADGEGNDEG

-580 KYVKVTEFTG
+580 KYVKVTEFTE

-614 MPAATVS
+614 MPAVTVS
-621 ISNGEIAASAAT
+621 INNGEIAASAAT

-720 VNIYKYMAE
+720 VNIYKYIAE

>member
-128 KVLIAESTE
+128 KVLIAESAE

-212 PNAVKT
+212 PNAMKT

-256 NASKV
+256 NASTT

-269 ISPQISLENVTEA
+269 ISPQISLEGVTEA
-282 HVAYEYILNY
+282 HVAYEYILRY
-292 NKGNENQ
+292 NKGDENQ
-299 QVFICSDYTDN
+299 KVLISADYTDD
-310 ATTATWTLINNEHV
+310 ATMASWAVLK
-324 ADLKNAEGKTDWNT
+324 ADHTEGADWVT
-338 FSKADINIPAEYMG
+338 FESADINIPAEYMG

-365 ESGST
+365 VSGST

-425 SKGSTSQS
+425 GNASLAQS
-433 TDAHSGSYAVQ
+433 TDAHSGSYSVKVSGTSSAN
-444 VIGKAETNNRLAY
+444 KRLGH

-462 KAGSYHIQFYTKAA
+462 KAGSYHVQFYTKAA
-476 KTNGS
+476 STNGS
-481 SARPGYAPIKA
+481 SARPGYTPVGD
-492 DGSMGSYAYGNYVND
+492 DGKVGQYVYGDYVND
-507 LTTTEWTE
+507 LTTTEWAE
-515 VNHSFTLTEQTTLN
+515 VNFDFTLASQTTIN
-529 LIIMCAGKPG
+529 LVVMCAKNPG

-552 DGGLVDSEGGEEEG
+552 DGGLVDGEGGEEEG

>member
-41 VGGVKTL
+41 VGDVKTL

-86 ASQTTTAG
+86 ASKVTTAG

-182 NVSGSTWEV
+182 AESGSTWEV

-269 ISPQISLENVTEA
+269 ISPQISLEGVTEA
-282 HVAYEYILNY
+282 HVAYEYILRY

-299 QVFICSDYTDN
+299 KVLISANYTDD
-310 ATTATWTLINNEHV
+310 ATMATWAVLK
-324 ADLKNAEGKTDWNT
+324 ADHTEGADWVT
-338 FSKADINIPAEYMG
+338 FESADINIPAEYMG
-352 KTIRIAFYYNTNN
+352 KTIRIAFYYNTNA

-425 SKGSTSQS
+425 GNASLAQS
-433 TDAHSGSYAVQ
+433 TDAHSGSYSVKVSGTSSAN
-444 VIGKAETNNRLAY
+444 KRLGH

-462 KAGSYHIQFYTKAA
+462 KAGSYHVQFYTKAA
-476 KTNGS
+476 STNGS
-481 SARPGYAPIKA
+481 SARPGYTPVGD
-492 DGSMGSYAYGNYVND
+492 DGKVGQYVYGDYVND
-507 LTTTEWTE
+507 LTTTEWAE
-515 VNHSFTLTEQTTLN
+515 VNFDFTLASQTTIN
-529 LIIMCAGKPG
+529 LVVMCAKNPG

-552 DGGLVDSEGGEEEG
+552 DGGLVDGEGGEDEG

>member
-128 KVLIAESTE
+128 KVLIAESAE

-167 YVGKTIRIAFYYNTN
+167 YVGKIIRIAFYYNTN

-191 RNFSIQEGKVAE
+191 RNFAIAEGKASE
-203 SGDEPTPDD
+203 GGDEPTPDD

-269 ISPQISLENVTEA
+269 ISPQISLEGVTEA
-282 HVAYEYILNY
+282 HVAYEYILRY

-299 QVFICSDYTDN
+299 KVLISANYTDD
-310 ATTATWTLINNEHV
+310 ATMASWAVLK
-324 ADLKNAEGKTDWNT
+324 ADHTEGADWVT
-338 FSKADINIPAEYMG
+338 FESADINIPAEYMG

-425 SKGSTSQS
+425 GNASLAQS
-433 TDAHSGSYAVQ
+433 TDAHSGSYSVKVSGTSSAN
-444 VIGKAETNNRLAY
+444 KRLGH

-462 KAGSYHIQFYTKAA
+462 KAGSYHVQFYTKAA
-476 KTNGS
+476 STNGS
-481 SARPGYAPIKA
+481 SARPGYTPVGD
-492 DGSMGSYAYGNYVND
+492 DGKVGQYVYGDYAND

-515 VNHSFTLTEQTTLN
+515 VNFDFTLSSQTTIN
-529 LIIMCAGKPG
+529 LVVMCAKNPG

-552 DGGLVDSEGGEEEG
+552 DGGLVDGEGGEDEG

-688 SVTNADMGKTIMY
+688 SVTNADMGKTIML
-701 DTQYSNFG
+701 THSTTTSVAI
-709 CYPDKT
+709 PT
-715 DARLY
+715 RPMHA
-720 VNIYKYMAE
+720 YM

>member
-128 KVLIAESTE
+128 KVLIAESAE
-137 EPEWSVLNTK
+137 EPEWTVLNTK
-147 HTEGRDWS
+147 HTEGRDWV

-167 YVGKTIRIAFYYNTN
+167 YMGKTIRIAFYYNTN

-203 SGDEPTPDD
+203 NGDEPTPDD
-212 PNAVKT
+212 PNAVKN

-256 NASKV
+256 NASTT

-269 ISPQISLENVTEA
+269 ISPQISLEGVTEA
-282 HVAYEYILNY
+282 HVAYEYILRY
-292 NKGNENQ
+292 NKGDENQ
-299 QVFICSDYTDN
+299 KVLISADYTDD
-310 ATTATWTLINNEHV
+310 ATMATWAVLK
-324 ADLKNAEGKTDWNT
+324 ADHTEGADWVT
-338 FSKADINIPAEYMG
+338 FESADINIPAEYMG
-352 KTIRIAFYYNTNN
+352 KTIRIAFYYNTNA

-377 IAEGKASEGGNDD
+377 IAEGKASEGDNDD

-433 TDAHSGSYAVQ
+433 TDAHSGSYAVK
-444 VIGKAETNNRLAY
+444 VAGTTSANNRLAY

-462 KAGSYHIQFYTKAA
+462 KAGTYQVHFFTKAA
-476 KTNGS
+476 TAKGGT
-481 SARPGYAPIKA
+481 ACPGYAPLND
-492 DGSMGSYAYGNYVND
+492 DGKLGQYAYGNYIND
-507 LTTTEWTE
+507 LSTDTWTE
-515 VNHSFTLTEQTTLN
+515 VSHEFTLSKQTTIN
-529 LIIMCAGKPG
+529 LVIMCSKNPG
-539 TDILV
+539 ADILV

-552 DGGLVDSEGGEEEG
+552 DGGLADGEGNDEG

-580 KYVKVTEFTG
+580 KYVKVTEFTE

-614 MPAATVS
+614 MPAVTVS
-621 ISNGEIAASAAT
+621 INNGEIAASAAT

-720 VNIYKYMAE
+720 VNIYKYIAE